1 MRSTTPWSTSRC
13 PPSEAYFL
21 AFGGLLLLF
30 GRAADLLGRRRLFLA
45 GVLLFAVAS
54 LVCGFAQEAW
64 QLVAGRFAQ
73 GTGAAMASPA
83 ALALVSLLF
92 PGELERAKA
101 FTIWGSVAVL
111 GGTSG
116 LVISGAL
123 TGLASWRWIFFIN
136 LPIAAAALVLIPRL
150 VAESRSPNP
159 ARMDIPG
166 TVLGTGALVSVV
178 YGLLNAAD
186 AGWGATAS
194 IAPLLLASVLVALF
208 LLVEANTTQPLVPM
222 SFLFMLH
229 LQTVLGYQPL
239 AAGLG
244 FLPYAGGIL
253 AGVTVSPRLVSRLGP
268 RWALVASFLISALGL
283 LLLSGVSPTD
293 SYLADVL
300 PGMII
305 ASFGGGIG
313 FPALTVAA
321 LSGTTDEDAG
331 VGSAVLKAVQ
341 QVGGAVGLAILV
353 NLATR
358 RSESVGGGSPAAF
371 TEGLSLAFTVA
382 AAVLALGALA
392 VATLMPTGAQAA
404 GSPTSAGLSRRV
416 PGGSE
421 GDGDLAARLS
431 GYQVAHRL
439 RGFRQRERAVDAGRD
454 VAGLDEVGEPFE
466 VGAAFLVGKEGQPL
480 ADERRQR
487 HRP

>member
-1 MRSTTPWSTSRC
+1 
-13 PPSEAYFL
+13 
-21 AFGGLLLLF
+21 
-30 GRAADLLGRRRLFLA
+30 
-45 GVLLFAVAS
+45 
-54 LVCGFAQEAW
+54 
-64 QLVAGRFAQ
+64 
-73 GTGAAMASPA
+73 MASPA

-92 PGELERAKA
+92 PGERERAKA
-101 FTIWGSVAVL
+101 FSIWGSVAVL

-123 TGLASWRWIFFIN
+123 TGLASWRWIFLIN
-136 LPIAAAALVLIPRL
+136 LPIAAVALVLVPRL

-166 TVLGTGALVSVV
+166 TGLGTCALVSVV

-194 IAPLLLASVLVALF
+194 IAPLLLAVVLAALF
-208 LLVEANTTQPLVPM
+208 LLVEANRTQPLVPPSFLASRTRAVAVGVSLPFTAAFFSM

-239 AAGLG
+239 AAGLA

-253 AGVTVSPRLVSRLGP
+253 AGVTVSSRLVSRLGP
-268 RWALVASFLISALGL
+268 RWALVTSFLISALGL
-283 LLLSGVSPTD
+283 LLLSGVSPSD
-293 SYLADVL
+293 GYLADVL
-300 PGMII
+300 PGVII

-321 LSGTTDEDAG
+321 LSGTKDEDAG

-358 RSESVGGGSPAAF
+358 RSESAGGSIAAF

-392 VATLMPTGAQAA
+392 VATLMPAAAQAA
-404 GSPTSAGLSRRV
+404 SPTSSALTCQRRAET
-416 PGGSE
+416 S
-421 GDGDLAARLS
+421 S
-431 GYQVAHRL
+431 S
-439 RGFRQRERAVDAGRD
+439 
-454 VAGLDEVGEPFE
+454 
-466 VGAAFLVGKEGQPL
+466 
-480 ADERRQR
+480 
-487 HRP
+487 

>member
-1 MRSTTPWSTSRC
+1 MSISHPRVATQNVTARRRQALLVLCFVEFMLVLDDTVVNVALPTIRGDLGFRTAGLAWVVN
-13 PPSEAYFL
+13 AYFL

-54 LVCGFAQEAW
+54 VGCGLAQEAW

-92 PGELERAKA
+92 PGERERAKA
-101 FTIWGSVAVL
+101 FGIWGSVAVL

-136 LPIAAAALVLIPRL
+136 APIAAVALVLIPRL

-159 ARMDIPG
+159 ERMDIPG
-166 TVLGTGALVSVV
+166 TMLGTCALVSVV

-186 AGWGATAS
+186 AGWGATAT
-194 IAPLLLASVLVALF
+194 IAPLVLASVLMALF
-208 LLVEANTTQPLVPM
+208 LLVEAYTTQPLVPP
-222 SFLFMLH
+222 SFLASRARAVAVGVSLPFTAAFFSTSFLLMLH
-229 LQTVLGYQPL
+229 LQTVLGHRPL
-239 AAGLG
+239 AAGLA
-244 FLPYAGGIL
+244 FLPYAAGIL
-253 AGVTVSPRLVSRLGP
+253 AGVTASSRLVSRLGP
-268 RWALVASFLISALGL
+268 RWALVTSFLISAVGL
-283 LLLSGVSPTD
+283 LLLSGVSPNDT
-293 SYLADVL
+293 YLADVL

-321 LSGTTDEDAG
+321 LAGTTDEDAG
-331 VGSAVLKAVQ
+331 VGSAVVKAVQ

-358 RSESVGGGSPAAF
+358 RSESVGGGSMAAF

-382 AAVLALGALA
+382 AAVLVLGALA
-392 VATLMPTGAQAA
+392 VAAFMRATAA
-404 GSPTSAGLSRRV
+404 VVERV
-416 PGGSE
+416 
-421 GDGDLAARLS
+421 
-431 GYQVAHRL
+431 
-439 RGFRQRERAVDAGRD
+439 
-454 VAGLDEVGEPFE
+454 
-466 VGAAFLVGKEGQPL
+466 
-480 ADERRQR
+480 
-487 HRP
+487 